1 MAAQKGLL
9 FLLQMGDGGSPT
21 EAFTSIASAR
31 ETSFTHNN
39 EVVDITAK
47 DQNGWREILA
57 GAGMKSVSVSIS
69 GVFKDAVVE
78 NDFRAAAS
86 AGDVVNYRVISGNGD
101 YWMGP
106 FIITSYERGGSY
118 NGEETFTATLE
129 NAGAITFTAA

>member
-9 FLLQMGDGGSPT
+9 FLLQIGDGGTPT
-21 EAFTSIASAR
+21 ELFTSLASAR

-47 DQNGWREILA
+47 DQNGWREILE

-69 GVFKDAVVE
+69 GVFKDTAVE
-78 NDFRAAAS
+78 ESFRAAAS
-86 AGDVVNYRVISGNGD
+86 AGNVDNYRIISGTGD
-101 YWMGP
+101 YWEGP

-118 NGEETFTATLE
+118 NGEEIFSATLE
-129 NAGAITFTAA
+129 NAGAVTFEAA

>member
-9 FLLQMGDGGSPT
+9 FLLQIGDGGTPT

-69 GVFKDAVVE
+69 GVFKDTAAE
-78 NDFRAAAS
+78 ELLRAAAVD
-86 AGDVVNYRVISGNGD
+86 GDVVNYRIISGNGD
-101 YWMGP
+101 QWQGP

-118 NGEETFTATLE
+118 NGEETFSATLE
-129 NAGAITFTAA
+129 NAGAVVYTGA

>member
-21 EAFTSIASAR
+21 ENFTSIASAR

-69 GVFKDAVVE
+69 GVFKDAAIE
-78 NDFRAAAS
+78 NTFRAAAT
-86 AGDVVNYRVISGNGD
+86 AGDVDNYRIISGNGD
-101 YWMGP
+101 YWSGP

-118 NGEETFTATLE
+118 NGEETFSATLE